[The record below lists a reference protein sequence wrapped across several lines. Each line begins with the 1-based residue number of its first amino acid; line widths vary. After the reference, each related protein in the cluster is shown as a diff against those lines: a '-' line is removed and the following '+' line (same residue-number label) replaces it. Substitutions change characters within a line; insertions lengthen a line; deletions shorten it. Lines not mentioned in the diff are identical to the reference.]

1 MTENLFHVK
10 QMAKSIPTFTTLHL
24 ALEVAPMQNSF
35 DVIVI
40 GGGHAGCEAAT
51 AAARMGAKTALVTH
65 RFATI
70 GAMSCNPAIG
80 GLGKGHLV
88 REVDALDGLMG
99 RVADAAG
106 IQFRMLNRRK
116 GPAVRGPRAQA
127 DRTLYAAAMQAAILE
142 TANLGVIEAE
152 ADELLVSNGR
162 VTGIQL
168 ADGHELSAGAVVI
181 TTGTFLRGLIHLG
194 EKNWPAGRVDEAP
207 AMGLSKSFE
216 NAGFTLGRLK
226 TGTPPRLD
234 GTSIDWSAVEMQ
246 PGDDPPE
253 PFSVMTERITTPQI
267 QCGITRTTAATH
279 EVIRAN
285 VHRSPMYSGQIKSS
299 GPRYCPSIE
308 DKIVRFGDRDGHQI
322 FLEPEGLDDT
332 TVYPNGISTSLPEE
346 VQQAVLATI
355 PGLERARMVRPGYAI
370 EYDHVDP
377 RELGPT
383 LQAKRLPGLFL
394 AGQINGT
401 TGYEEA
407 AAQGL
412 VAGLNAALSA
422 GGAGGI
428 VFDRAEG
435 YLGVMIDDL
444 VTRGITEPYRMF
456 TSRAE
461 YRLTLRADNADQR
474 LTDKGIALGC
484 VGQARSTRH
493 GAKMA
498 TLNAAKALAKSLAIT
513 PNEAARHG
521 LSLNHDGVRRS
532 AFELLAYP
540 ETGWAEVR
548 AIWPELGAIDPSIAV
563 HVEIDAKY
571 DVYLKRQT
579 ADVDAFRRDE
589 GLVLA
594 DVDYADV
601 PGLSNEARGRLEAAR
616 PRTVGQA
623 GRLDGLTPAAL
634 GILAAY
640 LRREARKRASGA
652 TA

>member
-1 MTENLFHVK
+1 MTD
-10 QMAKSIPTFTTLHL
+10 
-24 ALEVAPMQNSF
+24 SF

-40 GGGHAGCEAAT
+40 GGGHAGCEAAA
-51 AAARMGAKTALVTH
+51 AAARMGARTALVTH
-65 RFATI
+65 RFDTI

-99 RVADAAG
+99 RVIDQGG

-127 DRTLYAAAMQAAILE
+127 DRKLYAAAMQAAIRA
-142 TANLGVIEAE
+142 TANLTVIEGE
-152 ADELLVSNGR
+152 ADTLQQADGR
-162 VTGIQL
+162 LTGIRL
-168 ADGHELSAGAVVI
+168 ADGCELRAGAVVV

-194 EKNWPAGRVDEAP
+194 ERNWPAGRVGEAP
-207 AMGLSKSFE
+207 ALGLSASFE
-216 NAGFTLGRLK
+216 ALGFALGRLK

-234 GTSIDWSAVEMQ
+234 GTTIDWGAVEMQ

-253 PFSVMTERITTPQI
+253 PFSALTARIATPQV
-267 QCGITRTTAATH
+267 QCGITRTTPATH
-279 EVIRAN
+279 GVIRAN
-285 VHRSPMYSGQIKSS
+285 VHRSPMYSGQITST

-322 FLEPEGLDDT
+322 FLEPEGLDDP

-346 VQQAVLATI
+346 VQAAVVASI
-355 PGLERARMVRPGYAI
+355 PGLERARITRPGYAI

-377 RELGPT
+377 RELEPT
-383 LQAKRLPGLFL
+383 LQAKRCPGLFL

-407 AAQGL
+407 AAQGI
-412 VAGLNAALSA
+412 VAGFNAALMA
-422 GGAGGI
+422 GGGDPV
-428 VFDRAEG
+428 VFDRADG

-444 VTRGITEPYRMF
+444 VTRGVTEPYRMF

-474 LTDKGIALGC
+474 LTGKGIALGC
-484 VGQARSTRH
+484 VGPVRAAH
-493 GAKMA
+493 HAAKMA
-498 TLNAAKALAKSLAIT
+498 ALEAAKTLARSLSIT
-513 PNEAARHG
+513 PTAAARHG
-521 LSLNHDGVRRS
+521 LALNRDGHRRS
-532 AFELLAYP
+532 AFDLLSYP
-540 ETGWAEVR
+540 EIDWDAVA
-548 AIWPELGAIDPSIAV
+548 AIWPELSAIDPAIAT

-571 DVYLKRQT
+571 DVYLKRQV
-579 ADVDAFRRDE
+579 ADVEAFRRDE

-594 DVDYADV
+594 GIDYRAV
-601 PGLSNEARGRLEAAR
+601 PGLSNEARNRLEAVQ
-616 PRTVGQA
+616 PRTLGQA
-623 GRLDGLTPAAL
+623 GRLDGITPAAL

-640 LRREARKRASGA
+640 LRREQRRRKAQGA
-652 TA
+652 A